1 MWVSNSIGRCP
12 GSSAAPCRLR
22 RCWRKA
28 PAHRKKGQGIIVYL
42 RDERRHRT
50 ALAYG
55 IGDCSSTRKPVRR
68 RSASSKSSTPFSMPS
83 PSLAP
88 ADSRD
93 VRRLPVLGRH
103 KTLVTAASAT
113 CHRCRGS
120 RRMPPVSSK
129 CAHRPSS
136 LTSIRQ
142 PGSALSMDSAN
153 HACAPSALSISLVAT
168 TLPCGSITLNATM
181 GCDYPSRSVFKRF
194 LSMFSM
200 HVGLDRRACQ
210 GRPGD
215 VVQM

>member
-83 PSLAP
+83 PFRHARRQSRCSSTTRAGSAQNPRDGRQCDLSSLPRKQAN
-88 ADSRD
+88 ASGVVE
-93 VRRLPVLGRH
+93 VRP
-103 KTLVTAASAT
+103 
-113 CHRCRGS
+113 
-120 RRMPPVSSK
+120 PPVIVDLYTPTRLGVIDGLGKPCVRTLS
-129 CAHRPSS
+129 AVD
-136 LTSIRQ
+136 I
-142 PGSALSMDSAN
+142 PGRDDFAVRIDNSERN
-153 HACAPSALSISLVAT
+153 H
-168 TLPCGSITLNATM
+168 GM
-181 GCDYPSRSVFKRF
+181 
-194 LSMFSM
+194 
-200 HVGLDRRACQ
+200 
-210 GRPGD
+210 
-215 VVQM
+215 